1 MVFFADIGVPQR
13 TRGSATASLGCD
25 FVFTNWECDPSC
37 LSAYEMPSI
46 RMAFQRVEK
55 VFSPRCLSS
64 FLNFPSSE
72 NCLIERERGFL
83 PLSLFPR
90 YSVAELHFIVFDS
103 LKRPFESGQPPRR
116 GYSVTTST
124 TVSVSPSI
132 VKRTSSPSKLK
143 P

>member
-1 MVFFADIGVPQR
+1 MIHFHK
-13 TRGSATASLGCD
+13 
-25 FVFTNWECDPSC
+25 EK
-37 LSAYEMPSI
+37 
-46 RMAFQRVEK
+46 RVEK
-55 VFSPRCLSS
+55 VFSPRCSSS
-64 FLNFPSSE
+64 FPNLKSSE
-72 NCLIERERGFL
+72 NCLIERERGFFPFHSEGEL
-83 PLSLFPR
+83 PEGQEKLAWAIPR

-103 LKRPFESGQPPRR
+103 FKRPFESGQPPRR

>member
-1 MVFFADIGVPQR
+1 MIHFHK
-13 TRGSATASLGCD
+13 
-25 FVFTNWECDPSC
+25 EK
-37 LSAYEMPSI
+37 
-46 RMAFQRVEK
+46 RVEK
-55 VFSPRCLSS
+55 VFS
-64 FLNFPSSE
+64 
-72 NCLIERERGFL
+72 
-83 PLSLFPR
+83 PR